1 MPPIQLG
8 DATVAFIEREVA
20 IDLGACDAQQRPST
34 CRGFACRV
42 APDRQRLTLY
52 VRRPEALPLL
62 QDVVAHDQL
71 AVVFCLPETE
81 VSIQVKGRH
90 VGIAAASAEEVAHVR
105 EYCARFVDGIARLG
119 YERAFAEAYMAIDPA
134 QMVALSFTVE
144 AVFDQTPG
152 PQAGRHKEESAA

>member
-1 MPPIQLG
+1 MPPVQLG

-42 APDRQRLTLY
+42 APDRQRLTIC

-62 QDVVAHDQL
+62 QAVVAQDQL

-81 VSIQVKGRH
+81 VSLQLKGRH
-90 VGIAAASAEEVAHVR
+90 VGIAAASAEEIARVR
-105 EYCARFVDGIARLG
+105 EYCVHFVEGVTRLG
-119 YERAFAEAYMAIDPA
+119 FERAFAEAYMAIDPA

-152 PQAGRHKEESAA
+152 PQAGRHKEEAAA